1 MTVSFAIAL
10 IVIADIALV
19 AVLAYVMSRASK
31 LEPHISA
38 VSAQPSETV
47 DLARRAPARRPRRP
61 SGALASAASR

>member
-19 AVLAYVMSRASK
+19 AVLAYVMSRAGK

-38 VSAQPSETV
+38 LSAQPYETAG
-47 DLARRAPARRPRRP
+47 LARRAPARRPRP
-61 SGALASAASR
+61 SGVLASAASR